1 MSSLADT
8 LASSSRIQNLGH
20 IPKGPPID
28 RSHFADLSNHGYY
41 SHTSTYSKG
50 TSAKKS
56 IALTALTLLAFM
68 FFLNILQN
76 CLQDQ
81 IIGQNPQ
88 VMVLSSRLKQPK
100 EADNRKDGEPQD
112 SQSSVNIEE
121 TSNDEDKTYLQIA
134 KRILDTKV

>member
-1 MSSLADT
+1 
-8 LASSSRIQNLGH
+8 
-20 IPKGPPID
+20 
-28 RSHFADLSNHGYY
+28 
-41 SHTSTYSKG
+41 
-50 TSAKKS
+50 
-56 IALTALTLLAFM
+56 M